1 MSNSN
6 WDTHIYLED
15 TWQSDEIIPH
25 NSLKTIISTYKV
37 LLQKLDNTV
46 FIKKNTHVN
55 EMTLKYRP
63 INTIIIIIRIIII
76 TV

>member
-1 MSNSN
+1 
-6 WDTHIYLED
+6 
-15 TWQSDEIIPH
+15 
-25 NSLKTIISTYKV
+25 V
-37 LLQKLDNTV
+37 LQKLDNTV